1 MMCTEDLQCL
11 TQISKRVGKIE
22 SKPCM
27 HCEYC
32 SLISVAFCWVEK
44 FNLLPKYMLCW
55 IGIVSYATVKY
66 GCVIKYVFVYI
77 GTMISCIYFQRVV
90 AVLMKGVD
98 EGNEECPSSNT
109 SRKILKMTWKDQ
121 QYVDRIM
128 QRLVKKT
135 KLLKLADQLLNIK
148 WKHCDVLKGQMRMN

>member
-1 MMCTEDLQCL
+1 MMCTEDLKCL

-32 SLISVAFCWVEK
+32 SLISVAFCWIQK

-90 AVLMKGVD
+90 AVLMRSCWREWGVSIIEYFKKNVED
-98 EGNEECPSSNT
+98 DLKRPAVCHAASCEED
-109 SRKILKMTWKDQ
+109 KI
-121 QYVDRIM
+121 
-128 QRLVKKT
+128 
-135 KLLKLADQLLNIK
+135 A
-148 WKHCDVLKGQMRMN
+148 